1 VTKISLPIDDHHHSW
16 KPLTL
21 LCGMIE
27 FPSQAELI
35 KKYDVPTPRYTSYPT
50 VPCWNSETFSVE
62 KWIAA
67 VRQVFEETNDT
78 TGISLYVHL
87 PFCESLCT
95 YCACNKRITKNHG
108 VEVKYIRTLLKEWGH
123 YIRIF
128 GRKPVIRELHL
139 GGGTPTFFSAEN
151 LNWFVSELLAEGNVH
166 DENEFSFEGH
176 PNNTT
181 TEHLQM
187 LFNSG
192 FRRVSFGV
200 QDLDQKVQK
209 TINRIQPFE
218 NLAEATNRARAI
230 GYKSVSFDL
239 IYGLPFQTRESIE
252 NTIRKVLALKPDR
265 VSFYSY
271 AHVPWVSPGQR
282 GYSEADLPSDIQ
294 KRALYETGR
303 QLLKEDGYEDIGMDH
318 FALTHDALYVAREE
332 RRLHRNF
339 MGYTT
344 TNTELLVGLGASAIS
359 DGKYAYSQNLKKV
372 EDYAQA
378 IHEDKLA
385 IFKGHIQTEED
396 LHIKKIILEI
406 ACHGKIKME
415 SIESVRDVSVPEI
428 LRGMVEEGVLKVSSE
443 GFQVTESGR
452 AFIRNICSVFD
463 QKIRPDHEGS
473 STVMFSK
480 SI

>member
-1 VTKISLPIDDHHHSW
+1 
-16 KPLTL
+16 
-21 LCGMIE
+21 MIE

-50 VPCWNSETFSVE
+50 VPYWNTESFSTG
-62 KWIAA
+62 KWIASVKRA
-67 VRQVFEETNDT
+67 FEESNDT
-78 TGISLYVHL
+78 KGISLYVHL
-87 PFCESLCT
+87 PFCENLCT

-108 VEVKYIRTLLKEWGH
+108 VEVKYIRTLLKEWAH

-128 GRKPVIRELHL
+128 GKKPVIRELHL
-139 GGGTPTFFSAEN
+139 GGGTPTFFSPEN
-151 LNWFVSELLAEGNVH
+151 LRWLITYLLEEAIVH
-166 DENEFSFEGH
+166 NENEFSFEGH

-181 TEHLQM
+181 TEHLQV

-200 QDLDQKVQK
+200 QDLDPKVQK

-218 NLAEATNRARAI
+218 NLAEVTNRSRAI

-239 IYGLPFQTRESIE
+239 IYGLPFQTRETIE
-252 NTIRKVLALKPDR
+252 NTISKVLTLRPDR

-282 GYSEADLPSDIQ
+282 GYGDADLPSDIQ

-303 QLLKEDGYEDIGMDH
+303 ALLKENGYEDIGMDH
-318 FALTHDALYVAREE
+318 FALPHDALYLAQEQG
-332 RRLHRNF
+332 RLHRNF
-339 MGYTT
+339 MGYAT

-359 DGKYAYSQNLKKV
+359 DAKYAYAQNLKKV
-372 EDYAQA
+372 EDYSLAVA
-378 IHEDKLA
+378 EDKPA
-385 IFKGHIQTEED
+385 SFKGHIQTEED
-396 LHIKKIILEI
+396 LAIKKIILET
-406 ACHGKIKME
+406 ACHGRIHSA
-415 SIESVRDVSVPEI
+415 SIDTMADPAATLKT
-428 LRGMVEEGVLKVSSE
+428 LRGMQAEGILKPTSF
-443 GFQVTESGR
+443 GFQVTDAGR

-463 QKIRPDHEGS
+463 QKITSDYSAKHQQI
-473 STVMFSK
+473 FSK

>member
-1 VTKISLPIDDHHHSW
+1 
-16 KPLTL
+16 
-21 LCGMIE
+21 MIE
-27 FPSQAELI
+27 FPSLAELI

-50 VPCWNSETFSVE
+50 VPYWNTEEFSLE

-67 VRQVFEETNDT
+67 VRKVFGETNDT
-78 TGISLYVHL
+78 KGISLYVHL

-95 YCACNKRITKNHG
+95 YCACNKRITKNHA
-108 VEVKYIRTLLKEWGH
+108 VEVKYIRTLLKEWTR
-123 YIRIF
+123 YTEIF
-128 GRKPVIRELHL
+128 GKKPLIRELHL
-139 GGGTPTFFSAEN
+139 GGGTPTFFSPEN
-151 LNWFVSELLAEGNVH
+151 LKWLVTYLLEEGVVY

-181 TEHLQM
+181 TEHLQV

-200 QDLDQKVQK
+200 QDLDPKVQK

-218 NLAEATNRARAI
+218 NLAEVTNRARAI
-230 GYKSVSFDL
+230 GYRSVSFDL

-252 NTIRKVLALKPDR
+252 NTMQKVLTVKPDR

-294 KRALYETGR
+294 KRLLYETGR
-303 QLLKEDGYEDIGMDH
+303 QLLKENGYEDIGMDH
-318 FALTHDALYVAREE
+318 FALPHDALYLAQEE
-332 RRLHRNF
+332 GRLHRNF

-344 TNTELLVGLGASAIS
+344 TNTELLIGLGASAIS
-359 DGKYAYSQNLKKV
+359 DGKYAYAQNLKRV
-372 EDYAQA
+372 EDYSQG
-378 IHEDKLA
+378 IYEDKLA
-385 IFKGHIQTEED
+385 IFKGHLQTAED
-396 LHIKKIILEI
+396 LQVKKGILDI
-406 ACHGKIKME
+406 TCHRRITKE
-415 SIESVRDVSVPEI
+415 SIEPMRDASVPET
-428 LRGMVEEGVLKVSSE
+428 LREMVQEGILKVSSE

-463 QKIRPDHEGS
+463 QKIKLSHTGS
-473 STVMFSK
+473 STNIFSK